1 MQLGQPSLQK
11 DYSLLLT
18 SIQELVIAS
27 NTECDD
33 KEKKLYRLEKKV
45 NDLAESLEN
54 YGVAIVDGKITNIK
68 E

>member
-1 MQLGQPSLQK
+1 
-11 DYSLLLT
+11 
-18 SIQELVIAS
+18 LVIAS

-33 KEKKLYRLEKKV
+33 KEKKLHRLEKKV

-54 YGVAIVDGKITNIK
+54 YGVVIVDGKITDLK